1 MTIDSEIYN
10 YVVSEETHPDKSVI
24 IKEGGHSNWVYLLL
38 EGKVK
43 VKKRT
48 PKGFLT
54 IDTLKEGDIFGEMIL
69 LRTDKVGRTASFI
82 ADGPVLLGLL
92 DTIRIT
98 DDLNSLSPQLRKFI
112 STLATRLQDATDK
125 VVGMALK

>member
-48 PKGFLT
+48 SKGMLT

-69 LRTDKVGRTASFI
+69 LRSDKVGRTASFI
-82 ADGPVLLGLL
+82 ADGSVLLGLL